1 MPKSSQEVNLSMLWC
16 LLLIGF
22 ALYPFVQYSTVYN
35 ILDDF
40 QPYIK
45 FFLSVKHF
53 SVSLD
58 CTFGT
63 MTHLRKDLWSWLA
76 AHSVLLWHSFCY

>member
-22 ALYPFVQYSTVYN
+22 ALYAFVQYSTVRK
-35 ILDDF
+35 ILGDF
-40 QPYIK
+40 KPYIK
-45 FFLSVKHF
+45 FLLAKHY

-63 MTHLRKDLWSWLA
+63 MTHLPKDLWYWSA
-76 AHSVLLWHSFCY
+76 VPSVLLWHFFCC